1 MATFSTVNG
10 NILNSRAHALV
21 NPVNC
26 VGTMG
31 AGLGS
36 VDICICNRCAGPF
49 HVIPSAG
56 KHEWP

>member
-31 AGLGS
+31 AGLVFGQS
-36 VDICICNRCAGPF
+36 GIV
-49 HVIPSAG
+49 S
-56 KHEWP
+56 